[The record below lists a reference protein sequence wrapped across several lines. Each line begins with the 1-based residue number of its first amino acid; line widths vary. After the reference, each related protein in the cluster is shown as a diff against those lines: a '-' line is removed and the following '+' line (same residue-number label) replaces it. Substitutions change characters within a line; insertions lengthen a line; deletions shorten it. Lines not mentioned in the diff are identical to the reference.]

1 MGMVTLICVLG
12 ISFHMARLDVKN
24 LGAKGR
30 TRQVEGRTR
39 QVEGRTR
46 QVEGRSLAVRHK
58 GQKTAPK
65 LALALLG
72 TALLACAPVVDNR
85 GYVFDEGLVTKLQK
99 NSMTMQQATGMLG
112 SPSMRSSINGEAL
125 YYIHSVIVTESY
137 RAPIETD
144 RKVMALYFNAD
155 KVLQD
160 YAVYGLRD
168 GLIVPIVPRTTQSQG
183 RELSFIEQIFG
194 NLGRF
199 DGDPTAQF

>member
-12 ISFHMARLDVKN
+12 ISLHMARLDVKN

-30 TRQVEGRTR
+30 TREIEGRTR
-39 QVEGRTR
+39 EIKGRLHR
-46 QVEGRSLAVRHK
+46 Q
-58 GQKTAPK
+58 QKTAPK
-65 LALALLG
+65 LAMALLG
-72 TALLACAPVVDNR
+72 TALLACAPMIDNR

-99 NSMTMQQATGMLG
+99 DSMTLQQATGLLG
-112 SPSMRSSINGEAL
+112 SPSTRSSINGEAL

-137 RAPIETD
+137 RAPVETD

-155 KVLQD
+155 KVLTD

-199 DGDPTAQF
+199 DGDPSAQF